1 MCSSDLIVRRHE
13 ILRTSFDVRDSRLVQ
28 VITPQLTVPLGFED
42 LHGLPESEKATAGHR
57 LIQEEALHSFDLAR
71 GPLLRAR
78 LLRLAEQEHLLLITM
93 HQVICD
99 GWSLG
104 VLVGEL
110 TALYDA
116 FSAGQQTPLAPLSIQ
131 YSDFARW
138 QRQWR
143 SYPEIV
149 AQLAYWREQLDDPL
163 PVMKLA
169 PDRSKRTIDDL
180 RTARREVALPARLS
194 EAIKRFSQEEG
205 GTLFMALVAA
215 FKTLLHRYTAEN
227 DVRVATLVANRNRP
241 GSEQLIGPLVNTVI
255 LRTNLGGD
263 PSPREVM
270 RRVRATALAAFAH
283 QELAFEELA
292 ATLER
297 ERGLKPA
304 ALFKVM
310 IWLQNASLRPTASS
324 GHMLACEEADP
335 SMLLPL
341 VTITPLDVMLMLRE
355 SGRGLVGYCV
365 YKPHLFRATVI
376 DRLLRDFRKVLEL
389 MLTQP
394 ERPISTIRIS
404 PNKSHG
410 NA

>member
-1 MCSSDLIVRRHE
+1 
-13 ILRTSFDVRDSRLVQ
+13 
-28 VITPQLTVPLGFED
+28 
-42 LHGLPESEKATAGHR
+42 
-57 LIQEEALHSFDLAR
+57 
-71 GPLLRAR
+71 
-78 LLRLAEQEHLLLITM
+78 
-93 HQVICD
+93 
-99 GWSLG
+99 
-104 VLVGEL
+104 
-110 TALYDA
+110 
-116 FSAGQQTPLAPLSIQ
+116 
-131 YSDFARW
+131 
-138 QRQWR
+138 
-143 SYPEIV
+143 
-149 AQLAYWREQLDDPL
+149 
-163 PVMKLA
+163 
-169 PDRSKRTIDDL
+169 
-180 RTARREVALPARLS
+180 
-194 EAIKRFSQEEG
+194 
-205 GTLFMALVAA
+205 
-215 FKTLLHRYTAEN
+215 LHRYTAEN

-304 ALFKVM
+304 ALSKVM